1 MTKASDV
8 AKKKQQLD
16 KQLKLVC
23 NETGK
28 PREKDIVAV
37 VRSAVRKAWMRA
49 PTKLSLLMKSA
60 VHVSDVPP
68 QLRPK
73 RLTANSKWL
82 YKCELEGTYHI
93 ASDIEVDHKVGEH
106 SLKCYDDMVSF
117 TKGILDV
124 SWDDL
129 SVVSKEAH
137 AIKTYSERYG
147 VSYEEAKALKD
158 VIAVTK
164 LTAVKQKKWLT
175 DRGVKPA
182 SNQEGRTKQITG
194 VLNKESINLKER

>member
-1 MTKASDV
+1 MTKQLDI
-8 AKKKQQLD
+8 KKKQQQLD

-37 VRSAVRKAWMRA
+37 VRSAVRKSWLRA

-60 VHVSDVPP
+60 VHVSDVPA

-106 SLKCYDDMVSF
+106 SLKSYEDMVSF

-147 VSYEEAKALKD
+147 VTYEEAKALKP

-164 LTAVKQKKWLT
+164 TTAAKQKKWLS

-182 SNQEGRTKQITG
+182 SNQNGRTKQIT
-194 VLNKESINLKER
+194 EILKED